1 MHCVSLL
8 KSTKVKCQNHEPI
21 LIPPQLVQWHG
32 LEAERHLLRCLI
44 SCVDFSKGE
53 LSDSSA
59 KDYFQA
65 KLLKQECNSLLSKP
79 SFISTLCFAIDN
91 PLHHQKVFMKNYL
104 LLLLINRMLT

>member
-1 MHCVSLL
+1 M
-8 KSTKVKCQNHEPI
+8 CQSHQRSNSYQLI
-21 LIPPQLVQWHG
+21 LIFLQLVQCGG
-32 LEAERHLLRCLI
+32 LEADRHLFRCLI

-59 KDYFQA
+59 KDYFQT

-91 PLHHQKVFMKNYL
+91 PLHHQKVHYETL
-104 LLLLINRMLT
+104 LLLLP

>member
-1 MHCVSLL
+1 M
-8 KSTKVKCQNHEPI
+8 QNNRELI
-21 LIPPQLVQWHG
+21 LILPQLVQWHG

-59 KDYFQA
+59 KDYFQV

-91 PLHHQKVFMKNYL
+91 PLHHQKVFMKNCL